1 MGIGIGILLPVYYT
15 ADPPPGKETEGFDT
29 VSLANVDPEQKNLLW
44 ASMFAVWGFTFL
56 VLYFLYKSY
65 QFYYLH
71 RARFLSRPKPEWYSV
86 LVSDIPEESRDEDS
100 LRAFF
105 TKRYGDEGIYSVM
118 MARDMADLDE
128 LVEERNDIVREL
140 ENAHFTLEEK
150 EDKDDR
156 PMVRPKK
163 KGIAGKLCCCCGT
176 KVDAIEYYS
185 SEVERLNDEIAT
197 AQAAEHEVT
206 PSGFVSF
213 TTLANAVSAIQTLQV
228 EVPLSWKLER
238 APAPADVYWPN
249 LKVDGRQ
256 KTITGLIV
264 TVLVVLLCFGWAIP
278 VAMIAVIAIF
288 NKLAET
294 IPALKPVVNFSPV
307 LTGLLQAMVPTI
319 LLVVFMALLPKILLQ
334 FGKRQG
340 LTSESELAKSVM
352 RRYFLFLMVNVL
364 LVTTIAG
371 SIIPI
376 ANKLADGPLTVIDL
390 LGQSIPGVAIFF
402 ILYVML
408 QALSGFPL
416 MLLRPAP
423 LILGYLK
430 GKRAKTAFQDRAAW
444 APGEIFYG
452 ADLKVAHH
460 LPHWA
465 HLFHHCPRHPPH
477 LHRVLRLWLRRIQVQ
492 HPLRPCQ
499 HLRGRRLVLAR
510 HGHPDHL

>member
-1 MGIGIGILLPVYYT
+1 MG
-15 ADPPPGKETEGFDT
+15 
-29 VSLANVDPEQKNLLW
+29 
-44 ASMFAVWGFTFL
+44 
-56 VLYFLYKSY
+56 
-65 QFYYLH
+65 
-71 RARFLSRPKPEWYSV
+71 
-86 LVSDIPEESRDEDS
+86 
-100 LRAFF
+100 
-105 TKRYGDEGIYSVM
+105 
-118 MARDMADLDE
+118 
-128 LVEERNDIVREL
+128 
-140 ENAHFTLEEK
+140 
-150 EDKDDR
+150 
-156 PMVRPKK
+156 
-163 KGIAGKLCCCCGT
+163 
-176 KVDAIEYYS
+176 
-185 SEVERLNDEIAT
+185 
-197 AQAAEHEVT
+197 
-206 PSGFVSF
+206 
-213 TTLANAVSAIQTLQV
+213 
-228 EVPLSWKLER
+228 
-238 APAPADVYWPN
+238 
-249 LKVDGRQ
+249 
-256 KTITGLIV
+256 
-264 TVLVVLLCFGWAIP
+264 AIP
-278 VAMIAVIAIF
+278 VAMIAVIANF

-452 ADLKVAHH
+452 AEISKSLIIFHIGLIFSTIAPVILPICTVYYAFGYVAYKYNILYVHVNTFEAGGSFWPDMATRITWGLILFQLTILVVIFSRYVKRAFY
-460 LPHWA
+460 LPTEVLPLGIA
-465 HLFHHCPRHPPH
+465 SDIDNGRDAVSESTGILVAPLPDGGPH
-477 LHRVLRLWLRRIQVQ
+477 A
-492 HPLRPCQ
+492 
-499 HLRGRRLVLAR
+499 GEY
-510 HGHPDHL
+510 